1 MTVGEPGIF
10 EEQRPRLFGL
20 AYRMLGSVA
29 DAEDVVQDAFLR
41 WRGVDAETV
50 GNPRG
55 FLSKVVSRLCLDKL
69 KEARRRREIYVG
81 PWLPEPLINDP
92 DLATT
97 PRETV
102 ADDVSFALMLAL
114 ERLSPLERAAFLL
127 HDVFDMEFSEIA
139 GVLDRSEAA
148 CRQLASRARANVRKD
163 KPRFAAPAEGN
174 AKIADAFF
182 VALRSG
188 DAGSLRDVL
197 AADAVF
203 HADGGGRVPAARNI
217 LRGAERIAQFFAGY
231 ARKGVT
237 SKPKWKRRLI
247 VNGLPGE
254 LAMNADGVLQT
265 TAVEIRDGRV
275 AAVYVTRNPDKLRH
289 LARLAPAADGWTE
302 Q

>member
-1 MTVGEPGIF
+1 MTASEPGIF
-10 EEQRPRLFGL
+10 EEQRPRLFAL

-29 DAEDVVQDAFLR
+29 DAEDVLQDAFLR
-41 WRGVDAETV
+41 WRGVRAETV

-55 FLSKVVSRLCLDKL
+55 FLSKIVSRLCLDKL

-81 PWLPEPLINDP
+81 PWLPEPLID
-92 DLATT
+92 DRGLASVAE
-97 PRETV
+97 ETV
-102 ADDVSFALMLAL
+102 AGDVSFALMLAL

-127 HDVFDMEFSEIA
+127 HDVFDMEFAEIA
-139 GVLDRSEAA
+139 GVLNRTEAA
-148 CRQLASRARANVRKD
+148 CRQLASRARANVRKE
-163 KPRFAAPAEGN
+163 KPRFDVKSTDSE
-174 AKIADAFF
+174 KIADAFF

-188 DAGSLRDVL
+188 DAQALRDVL

-217 LRGAERIAQFFAGY
+217 LRGADRIAKFFAGY

-237 SKPKWKRRLI
+237 SKPKWKRRLV

-254 LAMNADGVLQT
+254 LAMNADGVMQT
-265 TAVEIRDGRV
+265 TAVEIRAGRV

-289 LARLAPAADGWTE
+289 LEKFAP

>member
-1 MTVGEPGIF
+1 MPQSCEIDAF
-10 EEQRPRLFGL
+10 ESERPRLFAL

-41 WRGVDAETV
+41 WRRAGPETV

-55 FLSKVVSRLCLDKL
+55 FLSKVVSRLCLDRL

-92 DLATT
+92 SLAVS
-97 PRETV
+97 PSEDV
-102 ADDVSFALMLAL
+102 AGDVSFALMLAL

-127 HDVFDMEFSEIA
+127 HDVFDMEFAEIA
-139 GVLDRSEAA
+139 GVLGRSEAA
-148 CRQLASRARANVRKD
+148 CRQLAARARGNVRSE
-163 KPRFAAPAEGN
+163 KPRFATAPGKAEE
-174 AKIADAFF
+174 ISDAFF

-188 DAGSLRDVL
+188 DAGALRDVL

-217 LRGAERIAQFFAGY
+217 IRGAERIAKFFAGY

-237 SKPKWKRRLI
+237 SKPRWTRRLT

-254 LAMNADGVLQT
+254 IAMNADGVMQT
-265 TAVEIRDGRV
+265 TALEIRDGRV

-289 LARLAPAADGWTE
+289 LAALAP